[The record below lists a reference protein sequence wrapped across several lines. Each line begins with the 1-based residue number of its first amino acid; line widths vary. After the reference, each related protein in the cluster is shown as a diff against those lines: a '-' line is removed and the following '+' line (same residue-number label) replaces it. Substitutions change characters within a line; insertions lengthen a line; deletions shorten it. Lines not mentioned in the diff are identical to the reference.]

1 MSNVTASRIKAAC
14 SCGKKYLIRPDIAG
28 RRVRCRCGSIFAV
41 PLATE
46 PGSPDPTMTCR
57 WCDNAVSENQQ
68 VCDGCK
74 EEKIAAIK
82 SGPVTTAGDAPSRW
96 WNQKDVVYT
105 AWICGVSVLL
115 ISLFQ
120 MTLIGPYFLLLYLFV
135 AIGCAIG
142 LIVAKSEDCSIAVYI
157 MVIASFEL
165 IGAIRYS
172 YGLSRGMRQFD
183 MLEMSMLFG
192 PVAIVLVFFLITT
205 DGVGA
210 RSGWTCSSS
219 SHYAHSCSSSSC
231 GSSCGGGCGS
241 SCGGGCGGGGCGG
254 CGG

>member
-1 MSNVTASRIKAAC
+1 MSNTTASRIKAAC
-14 SCGKKYLIRPDIAG
+14 TCGKKYLIRPGIAG
-28 RRVRCRCGSIFAV
+28 KRVRCKCGSIFEV
-41 PLATE
+41 PLVAE
-46 PGSPDPTMTCR
+46 PRTVEPTRTCR
-57 WCDNAVSENQQ
+57 WCDAAVSGNQQ

-74 EEKIAAIK
+74 EEKLAAIK
-82 SGPVTTAGDAPSRW
+82 SNPVTSAGDAPPTW
-96 WNQKDVVYT
+96 WNQKDVVY
-105 AWICGVSVLL
+105 AASICGVSVLL

-120 MTLIGPYFLLLYLFV
+120 MSLIGPYFLLLYLFV

-142 LIVAKSEDCSIAVYI
+142 LIVAKSYDCSIAVYI
-157 MVIASFEL
+157 MVIASFEM

-192 PVAIVLVFFLITT
+192 PVAIIVVFFLITT
-205 DGVGA
+205 DGFGA
-210 RSGWTCSSS
+210 HSGRTCSSCSYHGHNCSSS
-219 SHYAHSCSSSSC
+219 SSS
-231 GSSCGGGCGS
+231 S

>member
-1 MSNVTASRIKAAC
+1 MSNTIASRIKAAC
-14 SCGKKYLIRPDIAG
+14 TCGKKYLIRPDVAG
-28 RRVRCRCGSIFAV
+28 KRVRCKCGSIFEV
-41 PLATE
+41 PLAEE
-46 PGSPDPTMTCR
+46 PKTVEPTRTCR
-57 WCDNAVSENQQ
+57 WCDATVSDNQQ

-82 SGPVTTAGDAPSRW
+82 SNPVTSAGDAPPTW
-96 WNQKDVVYT
+96 WNKKDVVY
-105 AWICGVSVLL
+105 AASICGISVLL

-120 MTLIGPYFLLLYLFV
+120 MSLIGPYFLLLYLFV

-142 LIVAKSEDCSIAVYI
+142 LIVAKSYDCSIAVYI
-157 MVIASFEL
+157 MVIASFEM

-192 PVAIVLVFFLITT
+192 PVAIIVVFFLITT
-205 DGVGA
+205 DGFGA
-210 RSGWTCSSS
+210 HSGRTCSSCSYHGHNCSSS
-219 SHYAHSCSSSSC
+219 SSS
-231 GSSCGGGCGS
+231 S